1 MVDGGSNVFLLVRC
15 NILYLGYWVV
25 AWYTSEVR
33 LLLWDY
39 HTLYQQFGYGNS
51 VAVALF
57 IWLYHC
63 LIDLNNNSFV
73 SCSFVRIIFVAAHL
87 FITYCFGFLINLL
100 ISALVDLF
108 SSSLFVLYSCSFGM
122 LALLLLKLSKG
133 LMVLF
138 FLHTSAVYRQLSINT
153 IQLVVSCWGHS
164 TYYKIF
170 SSNPCFVAQFVSL
183 LLLSAYIYLISVI
196 ELLNSLQFFN
206 CGTFFHSGWWCHE
219 NILWYGK
226 SQQHDSW
233 FLM

>member
-1 MVDGGSNVFLLVRC
+1 MLIPANTRQGVPPPGWQAYIVCLVGLPPDMVDGGSNVFLLVRC

-100 ISALVDLF
+100 ISALVDLI

-138 FLHTSAVYRQLSINT
+138 FFAYLCCIPATQYKYHT
-153 IQLVVSCWGHS
+153 VSS
-164 TYYKIF
+164 
-170 SSNPCFVAQFVSL
+170 
-183 LLLSAYIYLISVI
+183 
-196 ELLNSLQFFN
+196 
-206 CGTFFHSGWWCHE
+206 
-219 NILWYGK
+219 
-226 SQQHDSW
+226 
-233 FLM
+233 